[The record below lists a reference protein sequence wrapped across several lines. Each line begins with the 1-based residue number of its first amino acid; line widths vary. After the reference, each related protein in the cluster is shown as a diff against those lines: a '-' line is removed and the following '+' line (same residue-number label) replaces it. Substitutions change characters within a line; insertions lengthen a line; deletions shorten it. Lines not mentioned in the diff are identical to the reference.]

1 MRCIPHSLASANGQ
15 PEDDIDKLFTN
26 LPQVEPPDELI
37 ARILSHVQHLTE
49 PSVYSSV
56 TQSFRSDMQI
66 DREDQALV
74 IHNEQREPS

>member
-1 MRCIPHSLASANGQ
+1 MRCIPYSLAPANWQ
-15 PEDDIDKLFTN
+15 PEDDIDKLFTS

-49 PSVYSSV
+49 PSVYFSV
-56 TQSFRSDMQI
+56 TQPFRSDTQMDQ
-66 DREDQALV
+66 EGQALV